1 MKYRFC
7 LYCLVFAT
15 PLAFAQK
22 SKTQKGPVSD
32 SEAAIKIA
40 EVALIPVYGE
50 KQIRSEEPFIAEL
63 KDNVWTVFGT
73 LHCSDGKGGRT
84 TVCAG
89 GVAKVRISKKDGRV
103 ISMVHT
109 E

>member
-1 MKYRFC
+1 MKYALC
-7 LYCLVFAT
+7 LCCLVFAT

-22 SKTQKGPVSD
+22 PNTPKGPVSD

-40 EVALIPVYGE
+40 EAALIPVYGE
-50 KQIRSEEPFIAEL
+50 KQIRSEEPFVAEL

-84 TVCAG
+84 TDCVG
-89 GVAKVRISKKDGRV
+89 GVAEVKISKKDGRV
-103 ISMVHT
+103 ISVMHT
-109 E
+109 K